1 MNARVTRWWWIR
13 HAPVAGHDGRTIYG
27 QDDLPAD
34 CSDLACFRALAAAL
48 PDDALWITS
57 QLGRTRQTAVAIHA
71 ASGRACPELIT
82 EPDFAEQH
90 FGEWQGLTHADLAE
104 RRDGH
109 WHRFWLAPAEM
120 APPGG
125 ESFADVA
132 ARVAGAVER
141 LTAAHAGRD
150 IVAVAHG
157 GSIRAA
163 LGVALG
169 LHPDRAL
176 GFVIDNCSLTRID
189 HIEGA
194 LTSREPDRLKSWR
207 VVRINERQGWQV
219 VQTNLAPGGGAR

>member
-1 MNARVTRWWWIR
+1 MTARVTRWWWIR

-34 CSDLACFRALAAAL
+34 CSDSARFAALAAAL
-48 PDDALWITS
+48 PSEAVWVTS
-57 QLGRTRQTAVAIHA
+57 NLGRARQTAAAIHA
-71 ASGRACPELIT
+71 AARRDAPEFLI

-90 FGEWQGLTHADLAE
+90 FGDWQGRTHADLAAM
-104 RRDGH
+104 RDGH
-109 WHRFWLAPAEM
+109 WHRFWHAPAVM

-125 ESFADVA
+125 ESFAAVA
-132 ARVAGAVER
+132 ERVGRAVER
-141 LTAAHAGRD
+141 FNEAHAGKD

-163 LGVALG
+163 LGFALG
-169 LHPDRAL
+169 LAPDRAL

-194 LTSREPDRLKSWR
+194 LSSLEPDPVKSWR
-207 VVRINERQGWQV
+207 VVRINERHGWQV
-219 VQTNLAPGGGAR
+219 VQANSAVPGASR

>member
-1 MNARVTRWWWIR
+1 
-13 HAPVAGHDGRTIYG
+13 
-27 QDDLPAD
+27 
-34 CSDLACFRALAAAL
+34 
-48 PDDALWITS
+48 
-57 QLGRTRQTAVAIHA
+57 
-71 ASGRACPELIT
+71 
-82 EPDFAEQH
+82 
-90 FGEWQGLTHADLAE
+90 
-104 RRDGH
+104 
-109 WHRFWLAPAEM
+109 M

-125 ESFADVA
+125 ESFAAVA
-132 ARVAGAVER
+132 DRVERAVDR

-169 LHPDRAL
+169 LAPDRAL

-194 LTSREPDRLKSWR
+194 LSSREPDRLKSWR

-219 VQTNLAPGGGAR
+219 VQANALPGGAAR

>member
-1 MNARVTRWWWIR
+1 MSAQVTRWWWIR
-13 HAPVAGHDGRTIYG
+13 HAPVADHDGRTIYG

-34 CSDLACFRALAAAL
+34 CSDLACFAALAAAL
-48 PDDALWITS
+48 PTDAVWVTS
-57 QLGRTRQTAVAIHA
+57 QLGRTRQTAAAIHA
-71 ASGRACPELIT
+71 AAGRRCPDFLT
-82 EPDFAEQH
+82 EPDLAEQH
-90 FGEWQGLTHADLAE
+90 FGDWQGLTHAELAE

-125 ESFADVA
+125 ESFDAVA
-132 ARVAGAVER
+132 ARVARAVER

-150 IVAVAHG
+150 IIAVAHG

-163 LGVALG
+163 LGAALG
-169 LHPDRAL
+169 LAPDRAL

-194 LTSREPDRLKSWR
+194 LSSVEPDHLKSWR

-219 VQTNLAPGGGAR
+219 VQTNRPAGGGTR

>member
-34 CSDLACFRALAAAL
+34 CSDLACFTALAGAL
-48 PDDALWITS
+48 PADALWVTS
-57 QLGRTRQTAVAIHA
+57 NLGRARQTAAAIHA
-71 ASGRACPELIT
+71 AAGREAPDFLV

-90 FGEWQGLTHADLAE
+90 FGAWQGRTHADLAE
-104 RRDGH
+104 MRDGH

-125 ESFADVA
+125 ESFAAVA
-132 ARVAGAVER
+132 DRVGRAVDR

-163 LGVALG
+163 LGMALG
-169 LHPDRAL
+169 LLPDRAL

-194 LTSREPDRLKSWR
+194 LSSLEPDRLKSWR

-219 VQTNLAPGGGAR
+219 VQANSLPGGAVR